1 MYKSVTI
8 QLLLSSAMLVTALQP
23 RFEYPEEVPALE
35 RRQEPGTP
43 RYQCHEDCGLL
54 ITLGR
59 QDGYCKNSEWNE
71 RYGRCMICANT
82 FGIWEYYGNSVT
94 KAAKGC
100 GLSPTPSP
108 SGTTASSTSAAAGQT
123 STSNAPGQTSA
134 IKTSSAAQTTG
145 QSGSAVTSNAAS
157 TAGQISNASTLS
169 TVSTRASTPGVS
181 SGSSSIPVTTPRPS
195 GSSAA
200 TPSPPVQSA
209 AADHVHFATPLMAA
223 VVIALAGLY

>member
-1 MYKSVTI
+1 MYKSLTI

-108 SGTTASSTSAAAGQT
+108 SGTTASSMSAGELSTTAAGQT
-123 STSNAPGQTSA
+123 STSNALGQTSA
-134 IKTSSAAQTTG
+134 IKTGSAAQTT
-145 QSGSAVTSNAAS
+145 
-157 TAGQISNASTLS
+157 GQISNASTLS

-195 GSSAA
+195 GSSTA
-200 TPSPPVQSA
+200 TPSYPGQSA

>member
-1 MYKSVTI
+1 MYKSLAI
-8 QLLLSSAMLVTALQP
+8 QLLFSSVMLVTAMQP

-100 GLSPTPSP
+100 GLSPSPSP
-108 SGTTASSTSAAAGQT
+108 SGTTASGTSAGQPSTST
-123 STSNAPGQTSA
+123 APGQASDM
-134 IKTSSAAQTTG
+134 KTSSAAQTTG
-145 QSGSAVTSNAAS
+145 QNDSAVTSKAAS
-157 TAGQISNASTLS
+157 TAGQISNPSTLS
-169 TVSTRASTPGVS
+169 TISTRASTPGVPSGPS
-181 SGSSSIPVTTPRPS
+181 STPRPS
-195 GSSAA
+195 ASSTA
-200 TPSPPVQSA
+200 TPSSSVQSA
-209 AADHVHFATPLMAA
+209 AAGHAHFATPLIAA
-223 VVIALAGLY
+223 FVIALAGLC

>member
-1 MYKSVTI
+1 MYKPLAV
-8 QLLLSSAMLVTALQP
+8 QLLFSSAMLVTALWP

-59 QDGYCKNSEWNE
+59 QDGYCNNSEWNE

-108 SGTTASSTSAAAGQT
+108 SGTTASSTSAGEPSTTAAGKT
-123 STSNAPGQTSA
+123 STSTAPGQTSA

-169 TVSTRASTPGVS
+169 TASTRASGPGVS
-181 SGSSSIPVTTPRPS
+181 SGPSSTPVTPPRPS
-195 GSSAA
+195 GSSVRIRKVLALL
-200 TPSPPVQSA
+200 PV
-209 AADHVHFATPLMAA
+209 
-223 VVIALAGLY
+223 LY